1 MRKLSGKFRSGMAL
15 AVCTAFVMTG
25 CGSAVEEVTT
35 EEAILVTSQIASAGD
50 LTLTSSFI
58 GTISPEE
65 TVSVYPL
72 ASGLIT
78 DTYFEVGDVVNAGD
92 VLFQIDDEVAS
103 IQAETARLSAEQAE
117 LSAES
122 TLGTQQDSLNIQL
135 EQAAMA
141 AQSSYEQAQIAY
153 VQAKDA
159 YEDYD
164 GKIDAAEGAAK
175 QAAAAVAEAETKMK
189 TKKEEYL
196 TYKQKK
202 DNNESGYTAEG
213 LAEAEEAYNAAA
225 DAYLSAKMNAASA
238 QATYES
244 VKDGKESVRM
254 AFYQAQSA
262 YKSADQNRTLTEE
275 SANLTQGDV
284 YEDTAAQLQVGID
297 MANLSADSAALA
309 LSYYTVKAPVSGV
322 IESKNVEVNG
332 MASSGMPAYTIV
344 NNNTMTVSYYV
355 SEKIKNTCQ
364 LGQEIQLERNG
375 KTYNASIT
383 EIGSSV
389 DPQAGLFKIKACVA
403 ATGEELPS
411 GVTVKITADTY
422 SAQNAVVIPYDAVY
436 YDNSGS
442 YVYLN
447 QDSRAVKRYVVTG
460 IFDDENMVIEEGID
474 LGDEIVT
481 SWSPQLT
488 SGALLST
495 TITPADGTSVDS
507 ESAGASDDS
516 ENAGAS
522 DDNENAGE
530 AGDTQS
536 TEAAEDAQTS
546 ETEE

>member
-164 GKIDAAEGAAK
+164 GKIDAAADAVNKASEIAK
-175 QAAAAVAEAETKMK
+175 QAQQAEDDAKAAYEHANQEAQAAALA
-189 TKKEEYL
+189 
-196 TYKQKK
+196 TYK
-202 DNNESGYTAEG
+202 
-213 LAEAEEAYNAAA
+213 EAMSANAKAQA
-225 DAYLSAKMNAASA
+225 SLASA

-297 MANLSADSAALA
+297 MPNPSADSAALA

-436 YDNSGS
+436 YDNSGA

-447 QDSRAVKRYVVTG
+447 QENRAVKRYVVTG

-495 TITPADGTSVDS
+495 TTTPADGTSVDS

>member
-1 MRKLSGKFRSGMAL
+1 MRRLSGKFRSGMAL

-25 CGSAVEEVTT
+25 CGNAVEEAAT
-35 EEAILVTSQIASAGD
+35 EEAVLVTSQIASAGD

-92 VLFQIDDEVAS
+92 VLFQIDDEVAT

-135 EQAAMA
+135 EQAAMS

-159 YEDYD
+159 YDDYD
-164 GKIDAAEGAAK
+164 DKIDAAESAKNGANEAVVAAK
-175 QAAAAVAEAETKMK
+175 ADMEAKETAYIAY
-189 TKKEEYL
+189 KEGYDDERSGGTEPSNP
-196 TYKQKK
+196 TYTG
-202 DNNESGYTAEG
+202 DG
-213 LAEAEEAYNAAA
+213 LNAAKA
-225 DAYLSAKMNAASA
+225 AYEAAKSTYMSAQISAASA

-244 VKDGKESVRM
+244 IKDGKESVRM

-403 ATGEELPS
+403 ATGDELPS

-436 YDNSGS
+436 YDNSGA

-447 QDSRAVKRYVVTG
+447 QENRAVKRYVVTG
-460 IFDDENMVIEEGID
+460 IFDDDNMVIEEGID
-474 LGDEIVT
+474 VGDEIVT

-495 TITPADGTSVDS
+495 TITPADGASV
-507 ESAGASDDS
+507 ESGNPGASDGS
-516 ENAGAS
+516 ENAGDA
-522 DDNENAGE
+522 DE
-530 AGDTQS
+530 AQGADS
-536 TEAAEDAQTS
+536 AEVAQTS

>member
-92 VLFQIDDEVAS
+92 VLFQIDDEVAT

-164 GKIDAAEGAAK
+164 GKIDAAEGAFK
-175 QAAAAVAEAETKMK
+175 QAQGKLSEAETDLGTAK
-189 TKKEEYL
+189 TNLEADPSNL
-196 TYKQKK
+196 TVQQAY
-202 DNNESGYTAEG
+202 N
-213 LAEAEEAYNAAA
+213 EAYE
-225 DAYLSAKMNAASA
+225 DYIEAKMNAASA

-244 VKDGKESVRM
+244 VKEGKESVRM

-403 ATGEELPS
+403 ATGDELPS

-436 YDNSGS
+436 YDNSGA

-447 QDSRAVKRYVVTG
+447 QENRAVKRYVVTG

-495 TITPADGTSVDS
+495 TTTPADGTSVDGESAGASDDS
-507 ESAGASDDS
+507 ENAGASDDS

-530 AGDTQS
+530 ADDTQS
-536 TEAAEDAQTS
+536 TEAAGDAQTS

>member
-164 GKIDAAEGAAK
+164 GKIDAAEGAFK
-175 QAAAAVAEAETKMK
+175 QAQGKLSEAETDLGTAK
-189 TKKEEYL
+189 TNLDADPSNL
-196 TYKQKK
+196 TVQQAY
-202 DNNESGYTAEG
+202 N
-213 LAEAEEAYNAAA
+213 EAYE
-225 DAYLSAKMNAASA
+225 DYIEAKMNAASA

-403 ATGEELPS
+403 ATGDELPS

-436 YDNSGS
+436 YDNSGA

-447 QDSRAVKRYVVTG
+447 QENRAVKRYVVTG

-495 TITPADGTSVDS
+495 TTTPADGASVDSESAGASDDS

-530 AGDTQS
+530 ADDTQS

>member
-1 MRKLSGKFRSGMAL
+1 
-15 AVCTAFVMTG
+15 
-25 CGSAVEEVTT
+25 
-35 EEAILVTSQIASAGD
+35 
-50 LTLTSSFI
+50 
-58 GTISPEE
+58 
-65 TVSVYPL
+65 
-72 ASGLIT
+72 
-78 DTYFEVGDVVNAGD
+78 
-92 VLFQIDDEVAS
+92 
-103 IQAETARLSAEQAE
+103 
-117 LSAES
+117 
-122 TLGTQQDSLNIQL
+122 
-135 EQAAMA
+135 
-141 AQSSYEQAQIAY
+141 
-153 VQAKDA
+153 
-159 YEDYD
+159 
-164 GKIDAAEGAAK
+164 
-175 QAAAAVAEAETKMK
+175 
-189 TKKEEYL
+189 
-196 TYKQKK
+196 
-202 DNNESGYTAEG
+202 
-213 LAEAEEAYNAAA
+213 
-225 DAYLSAKMNAASA
+225 
-238 QATYES
+238 
-244 VKDGKESVRM
+244 
-254 AFYQAQSA
+254 
-262 YKSADQNRTLTEE
+262 
-275 SANLTQGDV
+275 
-284 YEDTAAQLQVGID
+284 
-297 MANLSADSAALA
+297 
-309 LSYYTVKAPVSGV
+309 
-322 IESKNVEVNG
+322 
-332 MASSGMPAYTIV
+332 
-344 NNNTMTVSYYV
+344 MTVSYYV

-436 YDNSGS
+436 YDNSGA

-447 QDSRAVKRYVVTG
+447 QENRAVKRYVVTG

-495 TITPADGTSVDS
+495 TTTPADGTSVDS

>member
-164 GKIDAAEGAAK
+164 GKIDAAADAVNKASEIAK
-175 QAAAAVAEAETKMK
+175 QAQQAEDDAKAAYEHADQEAQAAALA
-189 TKKEEYL
+189 
-196 TYKQKK
+196 TYK
-202 DNNESGYTAEG
+202 
-213 LAEAEEAYNAAA
+213 EAMSANAKAQA
-225 DAYLSAKMNAASA
+225 SLASA

-403 ATGEELPS
+403 ATGDELPS

-436 YDNSGS
+436 YDNSGA

-447 QDSRAVKRYVVTG
+447 QENRAVKRYVVTG

-495 TITPADGTSVDS
+495 TTTPADGTSDDSENAGASVDS

>member
-25 CGSAVEEVTT
+25 CGNAVEEAAT

-65 TVSVYPL
+65 TVSVFPL

-164 GKIDAAEGAAK
+164 GKIDAAADAVNKASEIAK
-175 QAAAAVAEAETKMK
+175 QAQQAEDDAKAAYEHANQEAQAAALA
-189 TKKEEYL
+189 
-196 TYKQKK
+196 TYK
-202 DNNESGYTAEG
+202 
-213 LAEAEEAYNAAA
+213 EAMSANAKAQA
-225 DAYLSAKMNAASA
+225 SLASA

-436 YDNSGS
+436 YDNSGA

-447 QDSRAVKRYVVTG
+447 QENRAVKRYVVTG

-495 TITPADGTSVDS
+495 TTTPADGTSDDS
-507 ESAGASDDS
+507 ENAGASDDS
-516 ENAGAS
+516 ENARAS

>member
-164 GKIDAAEGAAK
+164 GKIDAAEGAFK
-175 QAAAAVAEAETKMK
+175 QAQGKLSEAETDLGTAK
-189 TKKEEYL
+189 TNLDADPSNL
-196 TYKQKK
+196 TVQQAY
-202 DNNESGYTAEG
+202 N
-213 LAEAEEAYNAAA
+213 EAYE
-225 DAYLSAKMNAASA
+225 DYIEAKMNAASA

-403 ATGEELPS
+403 ATGDELPS

-436 YDNSGS
+436 YDNSGA

-447 QDSRAVKRYVVTG
+447 QENRAVKRYVVTG

-495 TITPADGTSVDS
+495 TTTPADGTSVDS
-507 ESAGASDDS
+507 ESAGASDES

>member
-117 LSAES
+117 LNAES

-159 YEDYD
+159 YDDYD
-164 GKIDAAEGAAK
+164 DKIDAAKAAADGAKAKEEAAK
-175 QAAAAVAEAETKMK
+175 QKLEE
-189 TKKEEYL
+189 KEDAY
-196 TYKQKK
+196 
-202 DNNESGYTAEG
+202 NNLAEG
-213 LAEAEEAYNAAA
+213 ASEEEKTAALNAKMEATEDYME
-225 DAYLSAKMNAASA
+225 AKMNAASA

-436 YDNSGS
+436 YDNSGA

-447 QDSRAVKRYVVTG
+447 QENRAVKRYVVTG

-495 TITPADGTSVDS
+495 TTTPADGTSVDS

-530 AGDTQS
+530 ADDTQS